1 MASALSAEAI
11 PPGYGRV
18 VHRAIVVPALLL
30 CTLLGGCQP
39 DGTQA
44 PSAASASAGPSAAS
58 PSPASPATAPATV
71 TPTPTASRTAAP
83 DARPLA
89 GRTIVID
96 PGHNGV
102 WTRRELR
109 KVPSG
114 NGRTKPCNSSGTA
127 TNAGYPEH
135 AYTWAQANALA
146 AELRDR
152 GATVRLT
159 RPNDHGEG
167 PCVNLR
173 STLANQLEADAL
185 VSIHADGSLSR
196 GARGFHVIVS
206 TTMAGGAAVERQS
219 LALAKDLRHALADGT
234 SMPRST
240 YVGGGTALSLRDD
253 LGTLNLSRRPAVM
266 LEMGNMRN
274 SRDAALLASK
284 AFRKKAADA
293 IADGL
298 VTALG

>member
-1 MASALSAEAI
+1 MRTAI
-11 PPGYGRV
+11 
-18 VHRAIVVPALLL
+18 AVPALLL
-30 CTLLGGCQP
+30 CALVAGCQA
-39 DGTQA
+39 GTVESPAAAPTAATSTATDTSAA
-44 PSAASASAGPSAAS
+44 PSTAS
-58 PSPASPATAPATV
+58 PK
-71 TPTPTASRTAAP
+71 PTPTTSKQPTAT
-83 DARPLA
+83 ARPLA

-127 TNAGYPEH
+127 TNAGYAEH
-135 AYTWAQANALA
+135 AYNWAQASALA
-146 AELRDR
+146 TVLRAR

-159 RPNDHGEG
+159 RADDHGEG

-173 STLANQLEADAL
+173 STLANQLKADAL

-206 TTMAGGAAVERQS
+206 TTMTGGTAIEQRS
-219 LALAKDLRHALADGT
+219 LDLAKDVRRALEDGT
-234 SMPRST
+234 AMPRST
-240 YVGGGTALSLRDD
+240 YIGNGTALSLRTD

-266 LEMGNMRN
+266 LEMGNMRHAK
-274 SRDAALLASK
+274 DAALLTSK
-284 AFRKKAADA
+284 TFRSQAAEA

-298 VTALG
+298 EAYLG

>member
-1 MASALSAEAI
+1 MLVAL
-11 PPGYGRV
+11 
-18 VHRAIVVPALLL
+18 
-30 CTLLGGCQP
+30 
-39 DGTQA
+39 
-44 PSAASASAGPSAAS
+44 AASLVACVGPAPVPTTSSAV
-58 PSPASPATAPATV
+58 APAGDAAAP
-71 TPTPTASRTAAP
+71 TPTPTPSPSSVAASATSTPTPSASATP
-83 DARPLA
+83 DAKPLA

-114 NGRTKPCNSSGTA
+114 NGRTKACNSSGTA

-146 AELRDR
+146 KVLRAR
-152 GATVRLT
+152 GARVLLT

-173 STLANQLEADAL
+173 SRLANTEKADAL
-185 VSIHADGSLSR
+185 VSIHADGSFAR

-206 TTMAGGAAVERQS
+206 TTMAGGSTVEKAS
-219 LALAKDLRHALADGT
+219 DALARDLRHALETRTA
-234 SMPRST
+234 MPRST
-240 YVGGGTALSLRDD
+240 YVGKGTALSFRTD

-274 SRDAALLASK
+274 ATDAALLGSPS
-284 AFRKKAADA
+284 FRAKAARA
-293 IADGL
+293 LADGL
-298 VTALG
+298 TAALT